1 MFCAK
6 GIPGTKQIKIS
17 QNKQTEK
24 LNIDIDAWLS
34 FCFTC
39 NMNLYNQF
47 LLPHHCFHGSSP
59 IGHGNSLFSRL
70 CSPKHR
76 APFKWCLWAVLAL
89 ITSQLSPVPLGDNHN
104 PHSTQGH
111 VAGPPASLMQ
121 PHTGLQ
127 ASTLIFFQHLCDC
140 TFSSSKLCSDVSVSL
155 RTFLP
160 WLIEQNLK
168 LEGSVYYIIYE
179 IYKFVNI

>member
-1 MFCAK
+1 MFCAT

-59 IGHGNSLFSRL
+59 IGHGNSLFSRP

-121 PHTGLQ
+121 PTHRTPGLY
-127 ASTLIFFQHLCDC
+127 TTIFPAPLWLHL
-140 TFSSSKLCSDVSVSL
+140 
-155 RTFLP
+155 FLLHNFAQMSP
-160 WLIEQNLK
+160 FHWELSCLD
-168 LEGSVYYIIYE
+168 
-179 IYKFVNI
+179 